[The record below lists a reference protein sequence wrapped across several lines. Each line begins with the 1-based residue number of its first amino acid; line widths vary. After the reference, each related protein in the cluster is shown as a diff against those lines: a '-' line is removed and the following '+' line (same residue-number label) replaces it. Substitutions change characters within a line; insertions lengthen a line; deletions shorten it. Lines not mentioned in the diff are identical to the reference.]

1 MNHLKLSVVRR
12 SEFGRGMMKRLRKSG
27 NVPAIVYGHSGTT
40 PLTVSDRDLRDL
52 LKKKGQSAA
61 LVDISIDGNETLLSD
76 IADIQRDPVT
86 DKFLHIDFHEVL
98 QTEKMTTI
106 VPLKFSGESVGV
118 KVKGG
123 ILDIARHEVS
133 VRCFPAD
140 LPALIGVDVSALDI
154 GDIIHL
160 GNLQIPSGVELLGD
174 HSTTVVACK
183 AIAAEQESAEAAA
196 PGVEGAEQVSKAEP
210 DKEEAGKQ
218 VQPKP

>member
-1 MNHLKLSVVRR
+1 
-12 SEFGRGMMKRLRKSG
+12 MMKQLRKSG

-52 LKKKGQSAA
+52 LRKKGQSAA
-61 LVDISIDGNETLLSD
+61 LVDISIDGKETLLSD

-86 DKFLHIDFHEVL
+86 DKFLHVDFHEVL

-106 VPLKFSGESVGV
+106 VPLKFFGESIGV
-118 KVKGG
+118 KIRGG

-140 LPALIGVDVSALDI
+140 LPALISVDISALEI

-160 GNLQIPSGVELLGD
+160 GNLQSPQGVELLGD
-174 HSTTVVACK
+174 HSTPVVSCK
-183 AIAAEQESAEAAA
+183 AIAAEAESTEAATA
-196 PGVEGAEQVSKAEP
+196 EGGETEQAAKVETE
-210 DKEEAGKQ
+210 KEEAGKAS
-218 VQPKP
+218 QPKS

>member
-1 MNHLKLSVVRR
+1 MNHLKLSVAKRT
-12 SEFGRGMMKRLRKSG
+12 EFGRGMMKRLRKSG
-27 NVPAIVYGHSGTT
+27 NVPAIVYGHSGSTS
-40 PLTVSDRDLRDL
+40 LTVRDKDLRDL

-61 LVDISIDGNETLLSD
+61 LVDISIDGKETLLSD

-86 DKFLHIDFHEVL
+86 DAFLHVDFHEVL

-106 VPLKFSGESVGV
+106 VPLKFSGEPVGV

-140 LPALIGVDVSALDI
+140 LPALIGVDIGALDI

-160 GNLQIPSGVELLGD
+160 GNLQIPQGVELLGD
-174 HSTTVVACK
+174 HATPVVSCRTVAADSGSTETA
-183 AIAAEQESAEAAA
+183 AAE
-196 PGVEGAEQVSKAEP
+196 GGTDQVAKAES
-210 DKEEAGKQ
+210 KEEAGKSS
-218 VQPKP
+218 QPKS